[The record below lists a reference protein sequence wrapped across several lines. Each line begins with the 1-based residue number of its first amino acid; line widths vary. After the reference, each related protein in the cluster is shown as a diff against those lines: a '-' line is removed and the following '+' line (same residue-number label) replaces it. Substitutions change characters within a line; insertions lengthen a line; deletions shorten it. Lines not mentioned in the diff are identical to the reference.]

1 MWGRGF
7 FFFKQKTV
15 YEVRISD
22 WSSDVC
28 SSDLVYSPEREDPS
42 KPDFTTN
49 TIPKIIGGRTPACL
63 DVGMALYGQV
73 IDKLVPVSSTRAAE
87 LTKLLENIHRAV
99 NIGLVNELKI
109 VADKLD
115 IRSEERRVG
124 KEWCNTFRSR
134 WSPYHSKKTK

>member
-28 SSDLVYSPEREDPS
+28 SSDLVYSPEREDPGN
-42 KPDFTTN
+42 PDFTTN

-99 NIGLVNELKI
+99 NIGLVHEKI
-109 VADKLD
+109 GSASW
-115 IRSEERRVG
+115 RERV
-124 KEWCNTFRSR
+124 WQ
-134 WSPYHSKKTK
+134 